1 MVDAYARDVR
11 ATSTAPIL
19 GRRALN
25 RALLERQML
34 RQRVALPAETAIER
48 LVGMQAQ
55 NPFDPYTALW
65 SRLDGFEP
73 GELSG
78 LIEKRR
84 VVRATSM
91 MRTTLHLMTAD
102 DWLALRAVLQVVS
115 DRGFTTGSPFGRQLQ
130 GIDVD
135 EVVRVGRDL
144 LDEKPRSIA
153 DLRTLLKDRWPDRDA
168 DSLAYAVRYL
178 VPLVQLPPRGL
189 WGKGGLPILATP
201 ETWLGRSVG
210 GDSAPDDLIL
220 RYLAAFGPASVM
232 DIQSW
237 CWLTRLGA
245 VVERLRPRLR
255 TFRDETGR
263 ELFDIP
269 YGPLPDPETAA
280 PPRFLPTFD
289 NIVLAHKDRSRILGD
304 QADWTVGPNQ
314 FDDVFRGGSVLV
326 DGFVRAGWRVE
337 REKGR
342 RGAATVVVI
351 PVVPLSSSD
360 EAEVGAE
367 AERLLAFLASDAT
380 ERDVRFEPAGG
391 PGSAAGLR
399 DSRSR

>member
-1 MVDAYARDVR
+1 VR
-11 ATSTAPIL
+11 VTSSAPIL

-65 SRLDGFEP
+65 SRLKGFEP

-78 LIEKRR
+78 LIEQRR

-91 MRTTLHLMTAD
+91 MRTTIHLLTAD
-102 DWLALRAVLQVVS
+102 DWLTLRAVLQVVS
-115 DRGFTTGSPFGRQLQ
+115 DRGFATGSPFGRQLQ

-144 LDEKPRSIA
+144 LDEKPRTIA
-153 DLRTLLKDRWPDRDA
+153 ELRTALKDHWPDRDT

-178 VPLVQLPPRGL
+178 LPLVQIPPRGL
-189 WGKGGLPILATP
+189 WGKGGLPVLATA

-210 GDSAPDDLIL
+210 RDTAPDDMIL
-220 RYLAAFGPASVM
+220 RYLAAFGPASVI

-237 CWLTRLGA
+237 CWMTRLGA

-255 TFRDETGR
+255 TFRDEAGR
-263 ELFDIP
+263 ELFDVP
-269 YGPLPDPETAA
+269 EGPLPDPDTPA
-280 PPRFLPTFD
+280 PPRFLPTYD
-289 NIVLAHKDRSRILGD
+289 NILLSHKDRSRVLGD
-304 QADWTVGPNQ
+304 QAEWTVGPNQ
-314 FDDVFRGGSVLV
+314 FDDAFRGGSVLI
-326 DGFVRAGWRVE
+326 DGFVRAGWRIE
-337 REKGR
+337 RRKGR
-342 RGAATVVVI
+342 PGAATLVVI
-351 PVVPLSSSD
+351 PVVFLSSANEAAVLD
-360 EAEVGAE
+360 EAED
-367 AERLLAFLASDAT
+367 LLGFLAADAT
-380 ERDVRFEPAGG
+380 EREVRFAPASG
-391 PGSAAGLR
+391 PDRGAGVM
-399 DSRSR
+399 DSSSR

>member
-1 MVDAYARDVR
+1 MVDAYPRNVR
-11 ATSTAPIL
+11 VTPSAPIL

-34 RQRVALPAETAIER
+34 RQRVALPAEAAIER

-65 SRLDGFEP
+65 SRLEGFEP

-78 LIEKRR
+78 LIEQRR

-91 MRTTLHLMTAD
+91 MRTTIHLMTAD

-115 DRGFTTGSPFGRQLQ
+115 ERGFATGSPFGRQLQ
-130 GIDVD
+130 GLDID

-144 LDEKPRSIA
+144 LDEKPRTIA
-153 DLRTLLKDRWPDRDA
+153 ELRTLLKDRWPDRDT

-178 VPLVQLPPRGL
+178 VPLVQVPPRGL
-189 WGKGGLPILATP
+189 WGKGGLPVLATA
-201 ETWLGRSVG
+201 EAWLGRPVG
-210 GDSAPDDLIL
+210 RDTAPDDMIL

-237 CWLTRLGA
+237 CWMTRLGA

-255 TFRDETGR
+255 TFRDEAGR
-263 ELFDIP
+263 ELFDVP
-269 YGPLPDPETAA
+269 EGPLPDPDSPA
-280 PPRFLPTFD
+280 PPRFLPTYD
-289 NIVLAHKDRSRILGD
+289 NILLSHKDRSRVLGD
-304 QADWTVGPNQ
+304 QAEWIVGPNQ
-314 FDDVFRGGSVLV
+314 FDEAFRGGSVLI
-326 DGFVRAGWRVE
+326 DGFVRAGWRIE
-337 REKGR
+337 RKKGR
-342 RGAATVVVI
+342 PGAATLVVI
-351 PVVPLSSSD
+351 PVVPLSSTD
-360 EAEVGAE
+360 EAAVGDE
-367 AERLLAFLASDAT
+367 ADDLLGFLAADAS
-380 ERDVRFEPAGG
+380 ERGVRFAPARG
-391 PGSAAGLR
+391 PGSAAGLT